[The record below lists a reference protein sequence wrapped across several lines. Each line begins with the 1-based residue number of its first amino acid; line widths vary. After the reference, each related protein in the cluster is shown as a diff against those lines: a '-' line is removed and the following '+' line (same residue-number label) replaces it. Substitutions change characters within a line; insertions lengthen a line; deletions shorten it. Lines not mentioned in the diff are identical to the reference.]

1 MIEIISAIG
10 ELNGLSSQELNKL
23 LKDSENFTVECK
35 TDKGFLEQINME
47 KLAYSLPL
55 HLIATLL
62 SPEREMQMGHVLRGV
77 RLLHTL
83 SDLASRHARLEQ
95 ILLDDTKL
103 SEQVLD
109 LVLFM
114 LIILARHKEDNSVGS
129 SAVLHSTL
137 VACSLYIL
145 TSCLSSQ
152 WHDLVHVLLAHPK
165 ADLFMDV
172 AFDAVHEDIRILGT
186 VLQTL
191 SNELSGNISLLP
203 AAGRT
208 AHYICQQCEASLQFL
223 LSLCQQKLFQDRV
236 LRNKELCKHGGILS
250 LAYSILKL
258 NVPHNLEKSLDI
270 VAAISRLKS
279 KILSILLQ
287 LCESESLSYLDEVA
301 GSPKSMHLAKAVALE
316 FLDLLRVTFRSE
328 GKQLD
333 GPQYRSNPTGLL
345 LLNAL
350 RLADIFS
357 DDSNFRSFFMT
368 NSIPVL
374 ADILS
379 VPHEEFSLCWCSLKI
394 PVVEEDATLEYDPFI
409 AAGVALISLDNASE
423 NSHLAAFLLP
433 EIDSTC
439 PINFSGMPLAT
450 YAQQR
455 ISYLVKIIANLH
467 VFVPN
472 ICEEEERDLF
482 LNNFHKYLLQENPE
496 SLGHHS
502 GFNIQ
507 KATRV
512 CKNLGS
518 LSRYAISLTPN
529 CLTDEDVLLLS
540 KYADELQKLTRAKVG
555 DSFFQETVVKAEDED
570 VKSEYGCLVQQS
582 SLSGQKNSN
591 SNFSRSH
598 QQETEYA
605 TGNSSSFTRK
615 QDESAW
621 EDGPKLS
628 YNDVDV
634 KGKIRE
640 ISRCQDLLQQK
651 VMRHSG
657 NDQFEEFEVNHERKR
672 NSMDQPESMRGGE
685 KENTESELKGTG
697 LHLNKM
703 DFDSMP
709 DNRHFPQSEYLT
721 ESCLPEDEKAENGQG
736 EEKQPRKRKRNIMNE
751 IQILM
756 IEKALLDEPEMQRN
770 PVALQAWSDK
780 LSLQGSEITASQLKN
795 WVNNRKAKLARAA
808 REARAPSEGDISYPD
823 KSSGPCSS
831 HFCDSPESPT
841 EENYAAPGRGISH
854 QTISR
859 TGSIV
864 TRSARCEDMDMS
876 TPTDFVHR
884 SQQNQAPLRS
894 HLFEPGQLVSM
905 EDAEGNLV
913 GKGQIIQVEG
923 RWHGKSLEESGICI
937 VDVTELK
944 VEKWKEVQHPSDA
957 AGHTFEEAMAKN
969 SGTMWVA
976 WDAARLAL
984 LP

>member
-186 VLQTL
+186 VLQAL
-191 SNELSGNISLLP
+191 SNELSGDISLLP

-496 SLGHHS
+496 SSGHHS

-570 VKSEYGCLVQQS
+570 VKSEYGCLVQHS

-651 VMRHSG
+651 VMRHSA

-685 KENTESELKGTG
+685 KENTESELK
-697 LHLNKM
+697 
-703 DFDSMP
+703 
-709 DNRHFPQSEYLT
+709 
-721 ESCLPEDEKAENGQG
+721 EDEKAENGQG

>member
-685 KENTESELKGTG
+685 KENTESELK
-697 LHLNKM
+697 
-703 DFDSMP
+703 
-709 DNRHFPQSEYLT
+709 
-721 ESCLPEDEKAENGQG
+721 EDEKAENGQG

>member
-62 SPEREMQMGHVLRGV
+62 SPEKEMQMGHVLRGV

-186 VLQTL
+186 VLQAL

-258 NVPHNLEKSLDI
+258 NVPHNFEKSPDI

-301 GSPKSMHLAKAVALE
+301 GSSKSMHLAKAVALE

-423 NSHLAAFLLP
+423 NSHSAAFLLP

-439 PINFSGMPLAT
+439 PINFSGMPVAT

-455 ISYLVKIIANLH
+455 ISCLVKIIANLH

-496 SLGHHS
+496 SSGHHS

-555 DSFFQETVVKAEDED
+555 DNFFQETVVKVEGED
-570 VKSEYGCLVQQS
+570 VKPEYGSLVQQS
-582 SLSGQKNSN
+582 SLSVPKNSI

-598 QQETEYA
+598 QETEYA

-628 YNDVDV
+628 HNDVDV

-651 VMRHSG
+651 VMRHSA

-672 NSMDQPESMRGGE
+672 NSVDQPESLRGGE
-685 KENTESELKGTG
+685 KENTESELK
-697 LHLNKM
+697 
-703 DFDSMP
+703 
-709 DNRHFPQSEYLT
+709 
-721 ESCLPEDEKAENGQG
+721 EDEKAENGQG

-751 IQILM
+751 MQILM

-770 PVALQAWSDK
+770 PAALQAWSDK

-854 QTISR
+854 QSISR

-884 SQQNQAPLRS
+884 SQQNQAPLRP

-969 SGTMWVA
+969 SGMMWVA